1 MHASDVSVI
10 ITARNKAESIGVLV
24 RKIRALYPG
33 YEVIVVNDGSSDD
46 TAEVARESGAIVYS
60 HPYSVG
66 AGAAVKSGIRIA
78 SGEVLVL
85 LDGEGRHDPED
96 IARLVE
102 LLPEFDMAVG
112 ARPAGRQSW
121 GRRSLRARL
130 LDRLAS
136 YVAKFPV
143 QDLTSGFL
151 AVKADV
157 ARRLLHLLPNTHA
170 YSASLT
176 LGVLREGWCLKYHP
190 VQVLEGNGDDTA
202 SFRSVRYGSEFVA
215 TITRICTLHSPLR
228 IFLPVS
234 LFTFL
239 LGLGYYIFTFV
250 TAGRFTNMSALLLTT
265 AVVIF
270 MMGLVSEQITQMR
283 FEGLQRD
290 RLD

>member
-10 ITARNKAESIGVLV
+10 ITAHNRAQSIGVLV
-24 RKIRALYPG
+24 RKVRALYPG

-66 AGAAVKSGIRIA
+66 VGAAVKSGIRIA
-78 SGEVLVL
+78 SGDVLVFV
-85 LDGEGRHDPED
+85 DGEGLHEPED

-102 LLPEFDMAVG
+102 LLPEYDMVVG
-112 ARPAGRQSW
+112 TRPAGRQSY
-121 GRRSLRARL
+121 GTRGLGARWL
-130 LDRLAS
+130 NRLAS
-136 YVAKFPV
+136 YVSKFPV

-157 ARRLLHLLPNTHA
+157 ARRLLYLLPNT
-170 YSASLT
+170 YSYATSLT

-190 VQVLEGNGDDTA
+190 IQLQESKKGRA
-202 SFRSVRYGSEFVA
+202 RFRLFRDVA
-215 TITRICTLHSPLR
+215 VFIMMITRICTLQSPLR

-250 TAGRFTNMSALLLTT
+250 TSGRFTNMSALLLTT